1 MQNYAEA
8 CDWANAMIEDE
19 KVIEL
24 REDGEATGIEEERPD
39 PNQEVVQIE
48 RPFDPDKI
56 KVARETKTVS
66 LLCTRIDH
74 DEIDLAPEFQRR
86 ARIWDQGR
94 KGRLIESILL
104 RIPLPVFY
112 VASDL
117 RDVWSVVDG
126 LQRMTT
132 IHDFVND
139 EFPLRGL
146 EYLVQFE
153 KAKFS
158 ELPRNMQRRIEETEL
173 VINVIQPGT
182 PEEVMF
188 NIFSRINTGG
198 ITLNSQ
204 EIRHALNKGPVRSFL
219 LDLVSTEEFKT
230 ATSDSVSD
238 VRMSARECALRFCAF
253 YLSDWK
259 DYKNNDLD
267 GFLNAAMKR
276 INEMSEEARDELKS
290 AFKRSMSASYK
301 VLGDE
306 AFRKRYRPDA
316 SKSPIS
322 KALFETWSVA
332 LSKLGDQQV
341 SDLAENGSAIH
352 QKFMSTL
359 KEDRDF
365 EVSISYAT
373 GVPGRVHKRFSTIE
387 KLVHGEI
394 ENA

>member
-1 MQNYAEA
+1 M
-8 CDWANAMIEDE
+8 DE
-19 KVIEL
+19 NEKIVEL
-24 REDGEATGIEEERPD
+24 REDGEATGLEEERPD
-39 PNQEVVQIE
+39 PSQDVVQIE

-56 KVARETKTVS
+56 KVLRETKTIS

-86 ARIWDQGR
+86 ARIWDHGR
-94 KGRLIESILL
+94 KSRLIESILL

-117 RDVWSVVDG
+117 RDIWSVVDG

-139 EFPLRGL
+139 QFPLRGL
-146 EYLVQFE
+146 EYLVQFD
-153 KAKFS
+153 KARFS
-158 ELPRNMQRRIEETEL
+158 DLPRNMQRRIEETEL

-204 EIRHALNKGPVRSFL
+204 EIRHALNKGPVRAFL
-219 LDLVSTEEFKT
+219 LDLVSTEEFQL
-230 ATSDSVSD
+230 ATSGSVSD
-238 VRMSARECALRFCAF
+238 VRMSARECALRFAAF
-253 YLSDWK
+253 YLVDWK
-259 DYKNNDLD
+259 EYKNNDLD
-267 GFLNAAMKR
+267 GFLNATMKR
-276 INEMSEEARDELKS
+276 INEMSQDGRTDLKA
-290 AFKRSMSASYK
+290 AFSKAMAASHN

-316 SKSPIS
+316 AKSPIS

-332 LSKLGDQQV
+332 ISKL
-341 SDLAENGSAIH
+341 SDEEIDYLAERSQLVVERFIE
-352 QKFMSTL
+352 TL
-359 KEDRDF
+359 REDRDF

-373 GVPGRVHKRFSTIE
+373 GVPARVHKRFSTIE
-387 KLVHGEI
+387 KLIGGVLED
-394 ENA
+394 A

>member
-1 MQNYAEA
+1 MKETENVVAEF
-8 CDWANAMIEDE
+8 I
-19 KVIEL
+19 
-24 REDGEATGIEEERPD
+24 EDGEATGVEEERPD
-39 PNQEVVQIE
+39 PDQEVVQIE

-56 KVARETKTVS
+56 KVFRETKTVS

-94 KGRLIESILL
+94 KGRLIESMLL

-132 IHDFVND
+132 IHDFVNG

-198 ITLNSQ
+198 MTLNSQ

-219 LDLVSTEEFKT
+219 LDLVSTDEFKT
-230 ATSDSVSD
+230 ATANSVSD

-253 YLSDWK
+253 YLFDWK

-276 INEMSEEARDELKS
+276 INEMSDDARDELKS
-290 AFKRSMSASYK
+290 IFKRSMRASHK

-332 LSKLGDQQV
+332 LSKLEEEQV
-341 SDLAENGSAIH
+341 NLLAENGPAVH
-352 QKFMSTL
+352 QKFMSIL
-359 KEDRDF
+359 KENRDF

-373 GVPGRVHKRFSTIE
+373 GVPGRVHKRFSIIE
-387 KLVHGEI
+387 ELVDGEI
-394 ENA
+394 QDA

>member
-1 MQNYAEA
+1 
-8 CDWANAMIEDE
+8 MIEEE

-24 REDGEATGIEEERPD
+24 REDGEATGLEEERPD

-56 KVARETKTVS
+56 KVARETKTVAFYS
-66 LLCTRIDH
+66 ARGLTMTRLTWH
-74 DEIDLAPEFQRR
+74 LNFSA
-86 ARIWDQGR
+86 ARKIWDQGR

-132 IHDFVND
+132 IHDFVNN
-139 EFPLRGL
+139 EFSLRGL

-198 ITLNSQ
+198 MTLNSQ

-219 LDLVSTEEFKT
+219 LDLVSTDEFRT

-259 DYKNNDLD
+259 EYKNNDLD

-276 INEMSEEARDELKS
+276 INEMSDDARDELKS
-290 AFKRSMSASYK
+290 AFKRSMSAAHK

-316 SKSPIS
+316 SR
-322 KALFETWSVA
+322 EV
-332 LSKLGDQQV
+332 LS
-341 SDLAENGSAIH
+341 ARH
-352 QKFMSTL
+352 CL
-359 KEDRDF
+359 KHGL
-365 EVSISYAT
+365 SLC
-373 GVPGRVHKRFSTIE
+373 PG
-387 KLVHGEI
+387 
-394 ENA
+394 

>member
-1 MQNYAEA
+1 
-8 CDWANAMIEDE
+8 MIEDE

-39 PNQEVVQIE
+39 PSQDVVQIE

-56 KVARETKTVS
+56 KVVRETKTVS

-74 DEIDLAPEFQRR
+74 EEIDLAPEFQRR

-146 EYLVQFE
+146 EYLVQFD

-198 ITLNSQ
+198 MTLNSQ

-219 LDLVSTEEFKT
+219 MDLVSTDEFIT
-230 ATSDSVSD
+230 ATSGSVSD

-253 YLSDWK
+253 YLTSWK

-267 GFLNAAMKR
+267 GFLNATMKR
-276 INEMSEEARDELKS
+276 INEMSNDDRAELNS
-290 AFKRSMSASYK
+290 AFKRSMSAAHR

-332 LSKLGDQQV
+332 LATLGDEQI
-341 SDLAENGSAIH
+341 SHMARNGHTIH
-352 QKFMSTL
+352 QKFMNTL
-359 KEDRDF
+359 KEDREF

-387 KLVHGEI
+387 ELVGGEL
-394 ENA
+394 EDA

>member
-1 MQNYAEA
+1 M
-8 CDWANAMIEDE
+8 
-19 KVIEL
+19 
-24 REDGEATGIEEERPD
+24 
-39 PNQEVVQIE
+39 
-48 RPFDPDKI
+48 
-56 KVARETKTVS
+56 
-66 LLCTRIDH
+66 
-74 DEIDLAPEFQRR
+74 
-86 ARIWDQGR
+86 
-94 KGRLIESILL
+94 
-104 RIPLPVFY
+104 PVFY
-112 VASDL
+112 VASDI

-132 IHDFVND
+132 IHDFVKD
-139 EFPLRGL
+139 VFPLRGL

-153 KAKFS
+153 NVKFS

-219 LDLVSTEEFKT
+219 LELVSTDEFKI
-230 ATSDSVSD
+230 ATLNSVSD

-253 YLSDWK
+253 YLSEWK

-276 INEMSEEARDELKS
+276 INEMTDEARDELKS
-290 AFKRSMSASYK
+290 TFKRSMSTSHK

-316 SKSPIS
+316 AKSPIS

-332 LSKLGDQQV
+332 LSRLSQSQV
-341 SDLAENGSAIH
+341 ERLTENGPEIH
-352 QKFMSTL
+352 QKFISTL

-387 KLVHGEI
+387 ELVNREI
-394 ENA
+394 VDA